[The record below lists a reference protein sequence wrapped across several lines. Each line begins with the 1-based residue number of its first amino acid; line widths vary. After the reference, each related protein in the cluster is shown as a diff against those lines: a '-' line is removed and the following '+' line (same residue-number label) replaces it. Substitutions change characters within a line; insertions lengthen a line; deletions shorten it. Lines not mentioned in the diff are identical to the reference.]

1 MKRKVRFCTA
11 VHSFPQRRFEIPL
24 AGKNRQVYPLAQIE
38 PESFKNFAA
47 Q

>member
-1 MKRKVRFCTA
+1 MELAWRFCTA

-24 AGKNRQVYPLAQIE
+24 ARENYEVYPLARIE